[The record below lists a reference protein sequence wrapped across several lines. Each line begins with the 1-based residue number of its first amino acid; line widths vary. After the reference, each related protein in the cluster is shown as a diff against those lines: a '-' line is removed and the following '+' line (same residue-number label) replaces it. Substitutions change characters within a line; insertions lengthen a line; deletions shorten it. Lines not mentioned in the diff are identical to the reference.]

1 MESQQPASANQTT
14 STTSTTSPDLNKG
27 LRPSFENIV
36 SILTLIT
43 PLTLSLYFILA
54 SIFNKDIKAII
65 YIAGLLIG
73 TIVAWFPLVFILRHA
88 SYPDESAYCK
98 VINVFPFL
106 ASYNVPSYSSY
117 FITFTAAYL
126 IIPMI
131 KNNDMNGWVFA
142 LMIIILG
149 VDSIV
154 KLKQKCTSVL
164 GVFLGMIVGLIW
176 SCIWVFIFLYLQ
188 PELLYFDMVNGRK
201 EMCSMPSQKEFVCQL
216 YDSNTRK
223 PISSNQVPWFIA
235 NNPG

>member
-1 MESQQPASANQTT
+1 MESQPQQSANQSA
-14 STTSTTSPDLNKG
+14 STNAPDLNKG
-27 LRPSFENIV
+27 LRPSFENII
-36 SILTLIT
+36 SIFTLIT
-43 PLTLSLYFILA
+43 PLTLSLYFILS

-73 TIVAWFPLVFILRHA
+73 TIVAWFPLVFILRHT
-88 SYPDESAYCK
+88 SNPEESAYCK
-98 VINVFPFL
+98 VVNVFPFL
-106 ASYNVPSYSSY
+106 AAYNVPSYSSY
-117 FITFTAAYL
+117 FISFTAAYL

-154 KLKQKCTSVL
+154 KLKQKCTTVL

-176 SCIWVFIFLYLQ
+176 SSIWVCIFLYLQ
-188 PELLYFDMVNGRK
+188 PGLLYFDMVNGRK

-216 YDSNTRK
+216 YNSDTRK
-223 PISSNQVPWFIA
+223 PVSSNQFPWFIA
-235 NNPG
+235 NTSA